1 MLVSQQNEMT
11 VMFKLASSRLSVENR
26 SSRITNKH
34 VWWWWSV
41 CFLYYRRYWIY
52 PKIIMR
58 FDLS

>member
-34 VWWWWSV
+34 VWRWSE
-41 CFLYYRRYWIY
+41 CFSYYRRYWIY

-58 FDLS
+58 F